1 MSFLSA
7 IGSALGGPIG
17 GAIGG
22 LLEGGS
28 IKSAIGG
35 LLGGMGGL
43 GGIFAKVFGGKPQQ
57 TALFSL
63 LNSVSEQ
70 AMKSASKN

>member
-1 MSFLSA
+1 MGLFSA
-7 IGSALGGPIG
+7 IGSAIGGPIG

-22 LLEGGS
+22 LLDGGS

-35 LLGGMGGL
+35 LLGGMGGI
-43 GGIFAKVFGGKPQQ
+43 GGIFSKVFGGKPQQ
-57 TALFSL
+57 TAMFSI
-63 LNSVSEQ
+63 LNNLSNQ